1 MAAAHR
7 RLADLAAVHVRNAQA
22 PRSSA
27 SDSTHVSACFV
38 TLRRPHEAPF
48 YITPPAP
55 TAQASWGEY
64 TSPPIQPTIDF
75 APSAWSHGSEI
86 LVGLYVRTDQ
96 RWLCIWET
104 PVNLRTLPSLGTE
117 LGSVREFQPNLVYF
131 GLRQN
136 QEDTQLEYLAIQSV
150 APREP
155 DAEEAGRRALLLSMV
170 ETQMQQSCT
179 LAQALSVVHVQGDLR
194 ALQNTLHTL
203 QQRCGSALTDNGLAE
218 KRHQLESRQ
227 RLKDLRRRVELRKE
241 QVSQARAAF
250 VEARSALQTRR
261 GNLER
266 GITLLH
272 DIRQRRM
279 QVREASAEAMY
290 VIKRSDPRKR
300 AEEVKRSIQQHRV
313 RLLRDLEFIYPI
325 QLENARDLLYS
336 IAGLALPNGVA
347 STDERSGALVHKSAL
362 DESAAALAY
371 VTQIIV
377 LASAYL
383 HIPLP
388 YPLRPVGSRAVVQD
402 VISVMTGPRTFAL
415 YGKGVEPYRYEYGVF
430 LLNKDI
436 EQLMHAYGVPMLDLR
451 NTLPNVKNLLVT
463 LASL

>member
-22 PRSSA
+22 STASSA
-27 SDSTHVSACFV
+27 SDTPCVSACFV
-38 TLRRPHEAPF
+38 TLRRPNEPPF

-64 TSPPIQPTIDF
+64 TSPPIRPAHDF
-75 APSAWSHGSEI
+75 APSAWSHTPEL
-86 LVGLYVRTDQ
+86 LVGLYVCTGQ
-96 RWLCIWET
+96 RWSCLWE
-104 PVNLRTLPSLGTE
+104 VLIDLRTLPSLGTE
-117 LGSVREFQPNLVYF
+117 LGTVYEPQPNLVYL

-136 QEDTQLEYLAIQSV
+136 RADTQLEYIAIHNDASH
-150 APREP
+150 EP
-155 DAEEAGRRALLLSMV
+155 DAEEAGRRAMLLSMV
-170 ETQMQQSCT
+170 ETHMQRSCT
-179 LAQALSVVHVQGDLR
+179 LAQALSVVHVQGDLN
-194 ALQNTLHTL
+194 ALHDALHTL
-203 QQRCGSALTDNGLAE
+203 QRRCGYALTDNGLAE
-218 KRHQLESRQ
+218 K
-227 RLKDLRRRVELRKE
+227 
-241 QVSQARAAF
+241 
-250 VEARSALQTRR
+250 TRR
-261 GNLER
+261 NNLDR
-266 GITLLH
+266 GAALLQ
-272 DIRQRRM
+272 DIRQRRTRA
-279 QVREASAEAMY
+279 QEASTETT
-290 VIKRSDPRKR
+290 KR
-300 AEEVKRSIQQHRV
+300 AEELEQSIQQHRV

-325 QLENARDLLYS
+325 QLESARDLLYS

-371 VTQIIV
+371 VAQIVV

-402 VISVMTGPRTFAL
+402 PISVMSGPRTFAL